1 MSEIEAAIKS
11 HKKRAYNIYE
21 EEKDDRKISQIF
33 SKILISIIIIL
44 ICTIYIKLSPDNL
57 SAFKSIVFENSMAF
71 NKINNLYHSL
81 SQTKTGTEFTSVP
94 DEYSDIS
101 HAPV

>member
-1 MSEIEAAIKS
+1 MSEIEAAIKR

-57 SAFKSIVFENSMAF
+57 SAFKSSTTLSPILFEF
-71 NKINNLYHSL
+71 NCFSIHSHK
-81 SQTKTGTEFTSVP
+81 S
-94 DEYSDIS
+94 
-101 HAPV
+101 